1 MKRIIHIVALVVLTH
16 SVFGQIQLYKRGLA
30 SFDKGQYDLA
40 IKDLA
45 KVTNIAESEKANLYH
60 KIAESYRLSNRWVDA
75 VPYYQKAF
83 EAKLTNPEAHF
94 HYAFALKAAGNYDLA
109 LKELE
114 QFIDSKSTIKA
125 YNEKAYREVNTLKTI
140 DEIKKKQS
148 VVEFKNLSQ
157 VNSKGSEFAPM
168 VRGDEL
174 IFTASRKNKTYSNGL
189 PYVGLYKVK
198 IDKTISEIGKIEKFS
213 DAIFDEERN
222 EGTPTF
228 SPDGKT
234 LIYSRGN
241 TGKRKDLSPD
251 MDLYI
256 SRYVDGSGWTEPR
269 YVSASDSA
277 SWDGTP
283 AFSRDAKTI
292 YFSSNRPGGF
302 GGLDLY
308 RVNMDAS
315 GRFGNPVNMGKE
327 INTAGDEMF
336 PYVAEDGKLYFAS
349 DGHPGLGKL
358 DLFLAVRAG
367 GKVTVEN
374 MGIPYNSNRDDFGLV
389 MSKRGDVFF
398 SSNRD
403 GGSGDDDIYYYE
415 APRKTDL
422 TDNDDPSKNPLLS
435 PKTGNPDSTT
445 KALAI
450 KTVNYYLVG
459 TITTKGASNALV
471 PLDSARVRIVDVE
484 KDEVVTELSTGKDG
498 KFGPIKLNV
507 DGDYLVM
514 AKKTNYLTNREEFSM
529 TGREIPQSLLK
540 KAVTDTTFYT
550 SVNLEQVFVG
560 KTFRVDNIY
569 YDLDKW
575 DIRPDAALEL
585 NKLVQTLNDNPQIK
599 IELGSHTD
607 ARATE
612 IYNLRLSQKRAE
624 SAINYIVSKGI
635 TRERLSAKGYG
646 ESELIIK
653 AAKTEDEHQV
663 NRRTEFKVVE
673 IE

>member
-1 MKRIIHIVALVVLTH
+1 MKKIFSIVAFLILSNT
-16 SVFGQIQLYKRGLA
+16 VFGQLQLYKRGLA

-40 IKDLA
+40 IKDLT
-45 KVTNIAESEKANLYH
+45 KVTNITESEKANLYY
-60 KIAESYRLSNRWVDA
+60 KIAESYRLSNRWVEA
-75 VPYYQKAF
+75 VPFYEKAF

-109 LKELE
+109 LKELQ

-125 YNEKAYREVNTLKTI
+125 FNEKAYREVNTLKTI
-140 DEIKKKQS
+140 EEIKKKQNP
-148 VVEFKNLSQ
+148 VAFKSLSQ
-157 VNSKGSEFAPM
+157 INTKGSEFAPM
-168 VRGDEL
+168 VLGDEL
-174 IFTASRKNKTYSNGL
+174 IFTASRKSKMYSNGL

-198 IDKTISEIGKIEKFS
+198 IDKTIAEMGKIEKFS
-213 DAIFDEERN
+213 EAIFDDERN

-234 LIYSRGN
+234 MIYARGN
-241 TGKRKDLSPD
+241 TGRRKDLSPD

-256 SRYVDGSGWTEPR
+256 ARYVDGSGWTEPR

-283 AFSRDAKTI
+283 AFSRDGKTI
-292 YFSSNRPGGF
+292 YFASNRAGGL

-315 GRFGNPVNMGKE
+315 GRFGTPTNMGKE

-336 PYVAEDGKLYFAS
+336 PYVSEDGKLYFAS

-374 MGIPYNSNRDDFGLV
+374 MGSPYNSNMDDFGLV

-398 SSNRD
+398 SSNRA
-403 GGSGDDDIYYYE
+403 GGVGDDDIYYYE
-415 APRKTDL
+415 APQNPDL
-422 TDNDDPSKNPLLS
+422 ATNDPSKNPLLM
-435 PKTGNPDSTT
+435 PKPIDPDSANKT
-445 KALAI
+445 LAI
-450 KTVNYYLVG
+450 KTVNYYLKG
-459 TITTKGASNALV
+459 TIFTQNSANESV
-471 PLDSARVRIVDVE
+471 PLDSSRVRILNGE
-484 KDEVVTELSTGKDG
+484 NQELITEFITGKNG
-498 KFGPIKLNV
+498 RFGPITLKE
-507 DGDYLVM
+507 DGDYIIL
-514 AKKTNYLTNREEFSM
+514 AEKKNFLTKREDFSM
-529 TGREIPQSLLK
+529 SGRAIPQSLLK
-540 KAVTDTTFYT
+540 KPVTDTTFYT
-550 SVNLEQVFVG
+550 SLLIDQIFVG
-560 KTFRVDNIY
+560 KIFKVENIY

-575 DIRPDAALEL
+575 DIRSDAALEL
-585 NKLVQTLNDNPQIK
+585 DKLVQILNDNPQIK

-635 TRERLSAKGYG
+635 ARERLSAKGYG
-646 ESELIIK
+646 ESELIVK
-653 AAKTEDEHQV
+653 NAKTEAEHQI

-673 IE
+673 IQ